1 MLWRCVRS
9 ILAACVLAALLGAA
23 PAAAQDD
30 FPEPPPAGFED
41 PTFPGGPGGDVLL
54 DENGFPIE
62 DGEVFGFPGQDFD
75 PDNVVYPDEWDP
87 EQPGNEDLV
96 RSGVGLVYD
105 PVDNIVY
112 DPFFGESFDPIT
124 GESWVH
130 ATGDPSL
137 PVPNFILV
145 DVRQMFGIEDPNLD
159 PDMTVPSDANGT
171 NTFIQ
176 PDPDNDAR
184 PHPMEDADD
193 VLEHYGLGTPIDELS
208 GFAIDS
214 AGLPPGALPEALQ
227 FTMYEIALL
236 FQLSAFDFG
245 TPWAETFKAI
255 NEQFQLDGI
264 PRDELINIL
273 YAVDAQFATRSGI
286 YGQVTTIEDFNFMW
300 AVGDLPNGMYEQLST
315 GQNGFIVGH
324 EYAAGLLRVMA
335 SGAEAEIVSTAAT
348 DIQLEA
354 ALARAVEALEIQQS
368 LNELQG
374 LELEQLRAQVA
385 GLANRQINELVGPV
399 TGDFDVPTNVDGGEG
414 DLILFSAIAGLAG
427 LLVLGALFFF
437 LKGRRE
443 RKGAPDPLQFDS
455 DAAMATNQLLAGAR
469 DEDDILRILDRA
481 AETQIGHP
489 TTLFHAVTD
498 GLQPVGSQTILT
510 GSDLTRVVTTG
521 QRAMTILRDDPA
533 FPGETRAVIA
543 LPVIHGGKVQAVL
556 TTHRVGDT
564 PFTSKDLLRL
574 EPIAPALGGAL
585 ERSAELGTLTRLAMV
600 DGLTSLGNR
609 RRLDGDLEVT
619 IANAVAGDAPLG
631 FAMIDVDHFKT
642 FNDTHGHSAGDDVLR
657 KVASTIAKCVRESDV
672 VYRYGG
678 EEFSMLLPGATPE
691 EAAHVA
697 ERVRAAVEMEEFPGE
712 EMQPGGKLTV
722 SVGVATLDS
731 GSADDIRER
740 ADQALYRAKENGRN
754 QVAYA

>member
-1 MLWRCVRS
+1 MV
-9 ILAACVLAALLGAA
+9 AVCVLAALLGAA
-23 PAAAQDD
+23 PAAAQDEFGD
-30 FPEPPPAGFED
+30 PPPD
-41 PTFPGGPGGDVLL
+41 
-54 DENGFPIE
+54 
-62 DGEVFGFPGQDFD
+62 GFPGQGFGG
-75 PDNVVYPDEWDP
+75 PVAVPEEWDP
-87 EQPGNEDLV
+87 ALNPELVVFNDGFADLF
-96 RSGVGLVYD
+96 YD
-105 PVDNIVY
+105 PETDQIYDAFAGIVI
-112 DPFFGESFDPIT
+112 DLET
-124 GESWVH
+124 GDAEIY
-130 ATGDPSL
+130 ATGDLLFPPLDEFSL
-137 PVPNFILV
+137 TMLENLATAAADGDANRGVDTDPVL
-145 DVRQMFGIEDPNLD
+145 
-159 PDMTVPSDANGT
+159 PSDDNGT
-171 NTFIQ
+171 TTFIQ
-176 PDPDNDAR
+176 PEQQPMQA
-184 PHPMEDADD
+184 HPMEDTDD
-193 VLEHYGLGTPIDELS
+193 VLEHYRLGTPVVDLGE
-208 GFAIDS
+208 FAIDS
-214 AGLPPGALPEALQ
+214 SDLPAGALPEALQ

-236 FQLSAFDFG
+236 FQLNAFDFG
-245 TPWAETFKAI
+245 TPWAATFKAI

-286 YGQVTTIEDFNFMW
+286 YGQVTTIEDYHFMW
-300 AVGDLPNGMYEQLST
+300 SVNSLPTGMYEQLST
-315 GQNGFIVGH
+315 GQNGFIIGH
-324 EYAAGLLRVMA
+324 EYAAGFLRLMA
-335 SGAEAEIVSTAAT
+335 TGAEAEIVSTAAT

-354 ALARAVEALEIQQS
+354 ALARAVEALEIQQN
-368 LNELQG
+368 LNRLQG
-374 LELEQLRAQVA
+374 LELEELRAQVA
-385 GLANRQINELVGPV
+385 GLANPQINAMVPEV
-399 TGDFDVPTNVDGGEG
+399 TGDFRVPTDVDGGEG
-414 DLILFSAIAGLAG
+414 DLILYSAIAGLAA

-437 LKGRRE
+437 LRGRRA
-443 RKGAPDPLQFDS
+443 RKEAPDPLQFDS

-489 TTLFHAVTD
+489 TTLFHAVTE

-510 GSDLTRVVTTG
+510 GSDLNRVVTTG

-556 TTHRVGDT
+556 TTHRPGDT
-564 PFTSKDLLRL
+564 PFTGKDLLRL

-657 KVASTIAKCVRESDV
+657 KVAATIAKYVRESDV

-712 EMQPGGKLTV
+712 DMQPGGKLTI

>member
-30 FPEPPPAGFED
+30 LGDD

-62 DGEVFGFPGQDFD
+62 GGEVFGFPGQEGD
-75 PDNVVYPDEWDP
+75 PFLGAPDPASYEYPP
-87 EQPGNEDLV
+87 EYDIDLPEV
-96 RSGVGLVYD
+96 EHDGLGLAYNFELGTAYD
-105 PVDNIVY
+105 PVPPAVVIDLVTGAATFY
-112 DPFFGESFDPIT
+112 DT
-124 GESWVH
+124 G
-130 ATGDPSL
+130 APL
-137 PVPNFILV
+137 PPVPL
-145 DVRQMFGIEDPNLD
+145 DLLTYGADGSLRQNVFTPGAQDDNAGVQAEGAPQSGGDEPFDFTAEDPVL
-159 PDMTVPSDANGT
+159 SLYGT
-171 NTFIQ
+171 DYT
-176 PDPDNDAR
+176 A
-184 PHPMEDADD
+184 EDLAPYAFD
-193 VLEHYGLGTPIDELS
+193 TSEL
-208 GFAIDS
+208 
-214 AGLPPGALPEALQ
+214 PEGALDDYFQ
-227 FTMYEIALL
+227 FVTYEIALL
-236 FQLSAFDFG
+236 FEMGVFNRG
-245 TPWAETFKAI
+245 TPWYDTFAEIHAQFDLGDTQDLNLVQTFA
-255 NEQFQLDGI
+255 
-264 PRDELINIL
+264 
-273 YAVDAQFATRSGI
+273 AVDQEFARRSSL
-286 YGQVTTIEDFNFMW
+286 YQRALDPSTDYFVAWPVDSLDNRMYQKL
-300 AVGDLPNGMYEQLST
+300 AAGDWS
-315 GQNGFIVGH
+315 FIIGY
-324 EYAAGLLRVMA
+324 EYAAGLMRA
-335 SGAEAEIVSTAAT
+335 IATGANTDLLGTGAAAN
-348 DIQLEA
+348 IQLET
-354 ALARAVEALEIQQS
+354 ALADVIEELEIQQD
-368 LNELQG
+368 LNEL
-374 LELEQLRAQVA
+374 LRADVDELRNQVA
-385 GLANRQINELVGPV
+385 LLSRPEMRAVLPEAD
-399 TGDFDVPTNVDGGEG
+399 GDLRGSVDGGEG
-414 DLILFSAIAGLAG
+414 DLILYSAIAGLAA

-437 LKGRRE
+437 LRGRRE
-443 RKGAPDPLQFDS
+443 REGAPDPLQFDS

-469 DEDDILRILDRA
+469 DEDDILRILGRA

-510 GSDLTRVVTTG
+510 GSDLNRVVTTG

-556 TTHRVGDT
+556 TTHREGDT
-564 PFTSKDLLRL
+564 PFTGKDLLRL

-712 EMQPGGKLTV
+712 EMQPGGKLTI